1 MGIHGIP
8 AYEDFVD
15 RSASGQEDMLNAFS
29 DLFAAPTA
37 RHVFAFAL
45 DSSDDQIFV
54 RNFLR
59 KLTPSAQGMAW
70 VSSMDL
76 SPGEQQFCLLLVSK
90 GLAV

>member
-45 DSSDDQIFV
+45 DQIFV